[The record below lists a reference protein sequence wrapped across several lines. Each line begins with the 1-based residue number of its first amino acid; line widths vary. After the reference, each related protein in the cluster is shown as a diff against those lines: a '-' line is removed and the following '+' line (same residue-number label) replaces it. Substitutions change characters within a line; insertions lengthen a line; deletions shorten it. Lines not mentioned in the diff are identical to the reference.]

1 MRPQEAIKYLSGKF
15 GKDWASCE
23 EPESISLCLDI
34 DTDLSDDMIDAI
46 KTCLV
51 SRLPWADPFVF
62 ENVVDGLSGNPVIPE
77 TLSVPPLEEICVAV
91 DLMTALKPNLEF
103 SNDVKK
109 YICSCAMDY
118 GLTWLPEILLFAA
131 DFMEEDP
138 NGIQFMVKTYIEAS
152 GYPLFDYPYKD
163 DPVGVQLQ
171 KLAAVEYAYMS
182 LSRG

>member
-1 MRPQEAIKYLSGKF
+1 MTAREAIRFLADKF
-15 GKDWASCE
+15 GYDWISCE

-34 DTDLSDDMIDAI
+34 ETDISDDMIGAI

-51 SRLPWADPFVF
+51 SDLPWADPFVF
-62 ENVVDGLSGNPVIPE
+62 ENVIDGLNGNPIIPE

-91 DLMTALKPNLEF
+91 DMMIALKPDTEF

-138 NGIQFMVKTYIEAS
+138 CGVQFMVKKFIEAS
-152 GYPLFDYPYKD
+152 GYPLYDFPYRE

-171 KLAAVEYAYMS
+171 KLAAIEYAYNS
-182 LSRG
+182 LLS